1 MYLTFYLLLRFS
13 LPCPTPPHKIQEAF
27 GQNKLKREQCS
38 SATVAQRERERE
50 RGGKRGTLG
59 AINSVHRRW
68 CQLHVMAVWLFPP
81 ATSFSLSQHHFFFL
95 PLLKSPP
102 LSISPSHGHVSVLHW
117 YKKIPFIFYSSRL
130 RPSSPWMSSSR
141 NSPSLF
147 IHYKVLLQVIWVE
160 SDDPFTCVND
170 VCCIHTILS
179 CVFWWVIQ

>member
-81 ATSFSLSQHHFFFL
+81 ATSFSSLNIISSFSLSWNPLRFPFL
-95 PLLKSPP
+95 HLMVMYLFC
-102 LSISPSHGHVSVLHW
+102 IGI
-117 YKKIPFIFYSSRL
+117 KKIPFIFYSSRL
-130 RPSSPWMSSSR
+130 RPSSPWTSSSR

-147 IHYKVLLQVIWVE
+147 IHYKVVLQVIWVE